1 MGSTGDSALTT
12 WDGGGCFKP
21 VSPAGSAILTSF
33 VLLES
38 SFETLRI
45 VV

>member
-1 MGSTGDSALTT
+1 MGSTEDSALST
-12 WDGGGCFKP
+12 WDGAGYFKP

-38 SFETLRI
+38 SFAILRT